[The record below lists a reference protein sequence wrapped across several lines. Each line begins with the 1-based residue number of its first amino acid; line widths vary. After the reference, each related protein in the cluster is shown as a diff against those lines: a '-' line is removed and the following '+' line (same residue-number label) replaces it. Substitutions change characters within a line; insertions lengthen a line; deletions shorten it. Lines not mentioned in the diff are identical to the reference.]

1 MNEVDLNTYLVFGN
15 GGIDKAG
22 EYVCEIIDA
31 IHNGT
36 AKVDLG
42 KVVDAVINNDKD
54 ALKRVFNIEAYVN
67 SIKKNQRLV
76 NNTAARKKLHICEVD
91 DDGTVEAYGVTESV
105 ISNYAEQKDEYEE
118 FIDNEETLYAVEQLY
133 SMRSELMIEHRL
145 DIIVCMKQ
153 AVRGIPQSIAC
164 LKKLVTEAPQI
175 GELVKIILSS
185 GKPVSELFYV
195 A

>member
-31 IHNGT
+31 IHSGT
-36 AKVDLG
+36 AKVNMS
-42 KVVDAVINNDKD
+42 KVVDAVSKNDD
-54 ALKRVFNIEAYVN
+54 EALKKAFNIEAYVN

-164 LKKLVTEAPQI
+164 LKKLVTEVPQI
-175 GELVKIILSS
+175 G
-185 GKPVSELFYV
+185 
-195 A
+195 

>member
-133 SMRSELMIEHRL
+133 SMRSEIMIEHRL

-153 AVRGIPQSIAC
+153 AVRGIPQSIA
-164 LKKLVTEAPQI
+164 
-175 GELVKIILSS
+175 LS
-185 GKPVSELFYV
+185 LIHI
-195 A
+195 

>member
-1 MNEVDLNTYLVFGN
+1 MNEVDLNTYLVFCN
-15 GGIDKAG
+15 RGIEKAG

-31 IHNGT
+31 IHSGT
-36 AKVDLG
+36 AKVNMS
-42 KVVDAVINNDKD
+42 KVVDAVSKNDD
-54 ALKRVFNIEAYVN
+54 EALKKAFNIEAYVN

-164 LKKLVTEAPQI
+164 LKKLVTEVPQI
-175 GELVKIILSS
+175 GELIRIVLSS

>member
-31 IHNGT
+31 IHSGT
-36 AKVDLG
+36 AKVNMS
-42 KVVDAVINNDKD
+42 KVVDAVSKNDD
-54 ALKRVFNIEAYVN
+54 EALKKAFNIEAYVN

-164 LKKLVTEAPQI
+164 LKKLVTEVPQI
-175 GELVKIILSS
+175 GELIRIVLSS

>member
-67 SIKKNQRLV
+67 
-76 NNTAARKKLHICEVD
+76 
-91 DDGTVEAYGVTESV
+91 
-105 ISNYAEQKDEYEE
+105 
-118 FIDNEETLYAVEQLY
+118 
-133 SMRSELMIEHRL
+133 
-145 DIIVCMKQ
+145 
-153 AVRGIPQSIAC
+153 
-164 LKKLVTEAPQI
+164 
-175 GELVKIILSS
+175 
-185 GKPVSELFYV
+185 
-195 A
+195 

>member
-31 IHNGT
+31 IHSGT
-36 AKVDLG
+36 AKVNMS

-164 LKKLVTEAPQI
+164 LKKLVTEVPQI
-175 GELVKIILSS
+175 GELIRIVLSS